1 MHKTATPDTSSKKE
15 PPLNGSK
22 RIRRASQLEP
32 SSLSVEPVVAAVR
45 SLWKAVEKSSNLNQ
59 NKTKQEITD
68 TVMRLKDRV
77 EQKLRASNAPKKSE
91 QLLFPDSEL
100 PVVKE
105 PDAPFGEPKPRFP
118 DPGMR
123 VYAKDLADHALKHIP
138 KLREFRTIDEIRNYL
153 TTNLSFN
160 SQATRRRNANYLI
173 SRYFPGEVVNADLPP
188 VAAAL
193 DGTAALGEV
202 LFYLTCRTE
211 KIVARVADEVVF
223 PQLAQGGVSRAK
235 IRDFIQS
242 EFPKSKSANQIGC
255 AVVATYQAFGIGT
268 AARTRISMS
277 LREGSLASFAYVLHL
292 EFPEPGMYSFDK
304 MLHGP
309 MHQWLLWDQPWMV
322 RQLYALREA
331 GLLSKVSEIDRM
343 CQFTTKFSLGDAVG
357 RIVALAQGAAS

>member
-1 MHKTATPDTSSKKE
+1 MHKTASPKSSSKKAT
-15 PPLNGSK
+15 PLNRSK
-22 RIRRASQLEP
+22 RIRRPTQQEP
-32 SSLSVEPVVAAVR
+32 CSLSVEPVLAVVR
-45 SLWKAVEKSSNLNQ
+45 SLWKAVEKSSSLNQ

-77 EQKLRASNAPKKSE
+77 EQKLRVSKAPRKSE
-91 QLLFPDSEL
+91 QLFFQDSDL
-100 PVVKE
+100 LVVNE

-123 VYAKDLADHALKHIP
+123 VYAKDLAEHALKHIP
-138 KLREFRTIDEIRNYL
+138 HLTEFRKTDEIRDYL
-153 TTNLSFN
+153 TKNLRFN
-160 SQATRRRNANYLI
+160 SQRTRRTNANYLV
-173 SRYFPGEVVNADLPP
+173 SRYFPGEIVNDDLPP
-188 VAAAL
+188 IAAAL
-193 DGTAALGEV
+193 EGTSALGEV

-211 KIVARVADEVVF
+211 KIVARVAHEVVF
-223 PQLAQGGVSRAK
+223 PQLAQGGISRAK
-235 IRDFIQS
+235 VRDFIQS

-268 AARTRISMS
+268 ATRTRLSMS
-277 LREGSLASFAYVLHL
+277 LREGSLTSFAYVLHL

-309 MHQWLLWDQPWMV
+309 MHQWLLWDQSWMV

-343 CQFTTKFSLGDAVG
+343 CQFTTKFSLGSAVA
-357 RIVALAQGAAS
+357 RIVALAKGADT